1 MKHLELYESFRIFEA
16 EESETLWYQK
26 CEGGDGIID
35 PSTFERIKLG
45 NISAIRFINDDA
57 KKYKY
62 ENPETKSPDNSESI
76 NNCLG
81 GDPNTPLT
89 GRFFETKSYDIG
101 KGVKREYASFE
112 LDNTGKPV

>member
-1 MKHLELYESFRIFEA
+1 MKHIKLFENFRILEA

-45 NISAIRFINDDA
+45 NISAIKF
-57 KKYKY
+57 
-62 ENPETKSPDNSESI
+62 I

-81 GDPNTPLT
+81 GDSNTPLT
-89 GRFFETKSYDIG
+89 GRFFETKFYDIG
-101 KGVKREYASFE
+101 KGVRREYASFE
-112 LDNTGKPV
+112 LDNSGQPV

>member
-1 MKHLELYESFRIFEA
+1 MKHIKLFENFRILEA

-45 NISAIRFINDDA
+45 NISAIKFINDDA

-62 ENPETKSPDNSESI
+62 ENTETKSPDNSESI

-81 GDPNTPLT
+81 ADSNTPLT
-89 GRFFETKSYDIG
+89 GRFFETKFYDIG
-101 KGVKREYASFE
+101 KGVRREYASFE
-112 LDNTGKPV
+112 LDNSGKPV

>member
-1 MKHLELYESFRIFEA
+1 MKHIKLFENFRILEA
-16 EESETLWYQK
+16 EKSETLWYQK

-35 PSTFERIKLG
+35 PSTFQRIKLG
-45 NISAIRFINDDA
+45 NVTAIKFIKDDA

-89 GRFFETKSYDIG
+89 GRFFETKFYDIG
-101 KGVKREYASFE
+101 KGIRREYASFE
-112 LDNTGKPV
+112 LDNSGQAV